1 MAYAWMHWSNIF
13 FVHWRVPS
21 EQLEPRIPPGL
32 NLDLFDGDAY
42 VSLVALHVTGPAPWP
57 VHLLPFSTS
66 YRQLNVRTYI
76 STDSW
81 RGIFLLETLVDRLLP
96 AFGARFLGMPYRLEH
111 DLYLKVYENNVSLHA
126 PDIDIE
132 GEISDTALQSSL
144 VSFLT
149 ERYSVYARAPG
160 GSIYGLH
167 IEHEPWRL
175 RTVNLK
181 KAPKLSALGFS
192 GGAEPF
198 AAHLAEEMEVSVVGT
213 ALVRI

>member
-32 NLDLFDGDAY
+32 NLDLFKGDAY
-42 VSLVALHVTGPAPWP
+42 VSLVALRVIGPAPWP
-57 VHLLPFSTS
+57 VHLLPLSIPG
-66 YRQLNVRTYI
+66 YHQLNVRTYV
-76 STDSW
+76 STDSG

-111 DLYLKVYENNVSLHA
+111 DLYLNVRENNVSLHA

-132 GEISDTALQSSL
+132 GEAGDTASQTSL

-149 ERYSVYARAPG
+149 ERYRVYTRAPG
-160 GSIYGLH
+160 GSIYGVH
-167 IEHEPWRL
+167 IEHEP
-175 RTVNLK
+175 
-181 KAPKLSALGFS
+181 
-192 GGAEPF
+192 
-198 AAHLAEEMEVSVVGT
+198 
-213 ALVRI
+213 